1 MNYFRNRVK
10 RRRDSRSHSRGK
22 VTKDVI
28 TKEQPLKEQITIQP
42 KAIIDVATLSIPQ
55 QHETIK
61 YTRDELPQKKQKND
75 TLLMLNE
82 LISGDTKIK
91 SSRANKSEDEADIKE
106 LERKVYAAKKVLEVL
121 ASAATVAASSDE
133 KKRHKKKSSSKKKSK
148 RHSSSSSDSSD

>member
-1 MNYFRNRVK
+1 MTI
-10 RRRDSRSHSRGK
+10 D
-22 VTKDVI
+22 VT
-28 TKEQPLKEQITIQP
+28 TKEQQPLKEQITIHP

-55 QHETIK
+55 HEAIK
-61 YTRDELPQKKQKND
+61 YTRDELPQKKQKNE

-121 ASAATVAASSDE
+121 ASATVATSSDE